1 MKKSFLIIVLVFALF
16 LSAFQVQ
23 AGFGIKLYI
32 NNREVKCDVAP
43 MIVNDRTL
51 VPARVVFENLKAEVE
66 WDEAS
71 RRVFI
76 TSGGTKI
83 VFKIG
88 SNKATIN
95 NEQTTMD
102 CAPVIVDGRTM
113 VPIRFVSEKLGYTVN
128 WDGTAKK
135 VSINAPD
142 IIPEPDMGYEI
153 ISVSVISPS
162 VLMPTIISISAE

>member
-1 MKKSFLIIVLVFALF
+1 MKKSLFIIVLIFALL
-16 LSAFQVQ
+16 LSAFEVQ

-51 VPARVVFENLKAEVE
+51 VPARVVFENLKAEVD
-66 WDEAS
+66 WDATS

-76 TSGGTKI
+76 TSGDKSI

-88 SNKATIN
+88 STQAVIN
-95 NEQTTMD
+95 DNPVAMD
-102 CAPVIVDGRTM
+102 CAPLIVDDRTM
-113 VPIRFVSEKLGYTVN
+113 VPIRFVSENLGYTVN

-135 VSINAPD
+135 VR
-142 IIPEPDMGYEI
+142 
-153 ISVSVISPS
+153 
-162 VLMPTIISISAE
+162 